1 MKHSETVFLVDD
13 EPALLKALGRL
24 LKTEGFAVQAF
35 DSAMKFLSA
44 PHNDGPG
51 CILLDQSMPGMSGT
65 ELQQRLIQEDSA
77 LAVIFITGNGDIPMS
92 VRAIKAGAVDFLPKP
107 VKDKEL
113 LAVIRTALEK
123 SRAMVAA
130 RAEITEWKQRHAE
143 LSAREKEVLFH
154 VVKGLP
160 NKQIAANLGIVEQ
173 TVKVHRGRVMSKMG
187 VNSLAQLV
195 LAAERLRSEISPPS
209 GRNDLLTM
217 KKLSSLDLKPFIL
230 TKV

>member
-1 MKHSETVFLVDD
+1 MKQSETVFLVDD

-24 LKTEGFAVQAF
+24 LKAEGFAIQAF

-44 PHNDGPG
+44 PHNNGAG
-51 CILLDQSMPGMSGT
+51 CVLLDQSMPGMSGM

-92 VRAIKAGAVDFLPKP
+92 VRAIKAGAVDFLTKP

-113 LAVIRTALEK
+113 LAVIQTALEK

-160 NKQIAANLGIVEQ
+160 NKQIAATLGVVEQ

-195 LAAERLRSEISPPS
+195 LVAERLQ
-209 GRNDLLTM
+209 
-217 KKLSSLDLKPFIL
+217 LK
-230 TKV
+230 

>member
-1 MKHSETVFLVDD
+1 MKQSETVFLVDD

-24 LKTEGFAVQAF
+24 LKAEGFAIQAF

-44 PHNDGPG
+44 PHNNGAG
-51 CILLDQSMPGMSGT
+51 CVLLDQSMPGMSGM

-92 VRAIKAGAVDFLPKP
+92 VRAMKAGAVDFLTKP

-113 LAVIRTALEK
+113 LAVIQTALEK

-143 LSAREKEVLFH
+143 LSAREKEVLLH

-160 NKQIAANLGIVEQ
+160 NKQIAATLGVVEQ

-187 VNSLAQLV
+187 VESLAQLV
-195 LAAERLRSEISPPS
+195 LAAERLQ
-209 GRNDLLTM
+209 
-217 KKLSSLDLKPFIL
+217 LK
-230 TKV
+230 

>member
-1 MKHSETVFLVDD
+1 MKQSETVFLVDD

-24 LKTEGFAVQAF
+24 LKAEGFAIQAF

-44 PHNDGPG
+44 PHNNGAG
-51 CILLDQSMPGMSGT
+51 CVLLDQSMPGMSGM

-92 VRAIKAGAVDFLPKP
+92 VRAIKAGAVDFLTKP

-113 LAVIRTALEK
+113 LAVIQTALEK

-130 RAEITEWKQRHAE
+130 RAEITEWKQRLTE
-143 LSAREKEVLFH
+143 LSTREKEVLLH

-160 NKQIAANLGIVEQ
+160 NKQIAATLGVVEQ

-187 VNSLAQLV
+187 VDSLAQLV
-195 LAAERLRSEISPPS
+195 LVAERLQ
-209 GRNDLLTM
+209 
-217 KKLSSLDLKPFIL
+217 LK
-230 TKV
+230 

>member
-1 MKHSETVFLVDD
+1 MKQSETVFLVDD

-24 LKTEGFAVQAF
+24 LKAEGFAIQAF

-44 PHNDGPG
+44 PHNNGAG
-51 CILLDQSMPGMSGT
+51 CVLLDQSMPGMSGM

-92 VRAIKAGAVDFLPKP
+92 VRAMKAGAVDFLTKP

-113 LAVIRTALEK
+113 LAVIQTALEK

-143 LSAREKEVLFH
+143 LSAREKEVLLH

-160 NKQIAANLGIVEQ
+160 NKQIAATLGVVEQ

-187 VNSLAQLV
+187 VESLAQLV
-195 LAAERLRSEISPPS
+195 LVAERLQ
-209 GRNDLLTM
+209 
-217 KKLSSLDLKPFIL
+217 LK
-230 TKV
+230 